1 MGLGLALQTRL
12 GLARLEEGKKSK
24 EAVSGAAF
32 CKGGSRAATIA
43 VAGEPSPRRWS
54 GFVAIGNLMSALMH
68 HHRLARRSGDIGR

>member
-32 CKGGSRAATIA
+32 CKGGSRADGLQSQLQA
-43 VAGEPSPRRWS
+43 SPVRE
-54 GFVAIGNLMSALMH
+54 G
-68 HHRLARRSGDIGR
+68 GRDL